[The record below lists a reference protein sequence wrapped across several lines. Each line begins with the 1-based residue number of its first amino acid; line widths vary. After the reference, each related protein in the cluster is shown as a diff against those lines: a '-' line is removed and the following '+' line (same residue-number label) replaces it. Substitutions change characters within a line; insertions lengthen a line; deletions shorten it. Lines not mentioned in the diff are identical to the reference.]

1 MQPMGPAA
9 AQQQPEAARVGP
21 SRSRLIMRLASP
33 RAARARRSNVCTA
46 GQDLLSSGVVASCLE
61 QLLQQPGLLLLA
73 ADKLS
78 K

>member
-1 MQPMGPAA
+1 
-9 AQQQPEAARVGP
+9 
-21 SRSRLIMRLASP
+21 MRLASP

-78 K
+78 Q